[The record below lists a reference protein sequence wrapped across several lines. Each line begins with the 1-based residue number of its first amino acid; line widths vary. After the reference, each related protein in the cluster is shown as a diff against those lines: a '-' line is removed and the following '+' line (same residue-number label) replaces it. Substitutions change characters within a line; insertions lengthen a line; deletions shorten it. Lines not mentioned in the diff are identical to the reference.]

1 MISVSSVRRIHGKAI
16 LTLSTGEVVTMPR
29 AMLCERPYR
38 SGAPFDRAAFD
49 ALLRERAY
57 PFALEKAAS
66 LLSLR
71 ARTEKEIVDTLRRN
85 AYPEET
91 IARVM
96 AELTRVGYLSEEA
109 FARQWASSRIAK
121 GMGAQ
126 RIRMELRRKGVSREQ
141 IDLAL
146 SGVDEDDAFQSAR
159 LAAEKAARGRD
170 LTSAQDRQ
178 KVLAAL
184 ARRGFDYALARRA
197 LDALISEDS

>member
-1 MISVSSVRRIHGKAI
+1 MITVSSVRRNHGKAV
-16 LTLSTGEVVTMPR
+16 LTLSSGEAVTMPR
-29 AMLCERPYR
+29 AMLRERPYR

-49 ALLRERAY
+49 VFLHERAY
-57 PFALEKAAS
+57 PFALEKAAA

-71 ARTEKEIVDTLRRN
+71 ARTEKEIVDALRQN
-85 AYPEET
+85 AYPEEA

-96 AELTRVGYLSEEA
+96 AELTRAGYLSDEA
-109 FARQWASSRIAK
+109 FARQWASSRTAK

-141 IDLAL
+141 IDQAL
-146 SGVDEDDAFQSAR
+146 SGVDEDETFRSAR

-170 LTSAQDRQ
+170 LTRAEDRE
-178 KVLAAL
+178 KALAAL

-197 LDALISEDS
+197 LNALISSEP